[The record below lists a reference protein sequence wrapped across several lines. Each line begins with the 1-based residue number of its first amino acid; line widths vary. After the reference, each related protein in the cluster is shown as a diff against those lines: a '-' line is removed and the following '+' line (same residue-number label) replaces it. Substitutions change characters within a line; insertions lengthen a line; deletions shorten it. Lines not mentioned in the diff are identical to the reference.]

1 MLGLAMGLHLRD
13 PGRHRRD
20 TGDTRAL
27 FCIPDVSGPADADLG
42 IVLLSF
48 YSRQMDQKPSTLLPG
63 QRLRGRGADSNQAG
77 RFEATTSVAY
87 DDGWEMPEDE
97 TLVRTEVRLERPRS
111 ALTYNRSPDLP
122 FDRSINPYRGCEHG
136 CIYCYAR
143 PSHAFLNLSPG
154 LDFETRLIARPGIAT
169 VLETELRRPSYQ
181 VQPVAIGTN
190 TDPYQPVE
198 REHAIMRDILGVLQA
213 FRHPVWITT
222 RGTTVERDIDLIA
235 PMAAEGL
242 AAVSISVTT
251 LDESLARK
259 MEPRAPA
266 PARRLQMIRRLAEAG
281 IPVRIQV
288 SPLIPALTDH
298 ELEAVMEAG
307 RDAGAGFA
315 NSIPLRLPLEVAGLF
330 RDWLEA
336 TFPDRA
342 ARVMG
347 RVRELHG
354 GRDYDPE
361 FGKRMTGQGI
371 WAELI
376 HRRANVARKR
386 LGLGAGL
393 PPLRTDVFQPP
404 PKAGDQLP
412 LF

>member
-1 MLGLAMGLHLRD
+1 MGNE
-13 PGRHRRD
+13 
-20 TGDTRAL
+20 AS
-27 FCIPDVSGPADADLG
+27 I
-42 IVLLSF
+42 
-48 YSRQMDQKPSTLLPG
+48 LPG
-63 QRLRGRGADSNQAG
+63 HHLRGRGASSNHAG
-77 RFEATTSVAY
+77 RFEATTAVAY
-87 DDGWEMPEDE
+87 DDGWDIPEEE

-154 LDFETRLIARPGIAT
+154 LDFETRLIARPGIAA
-169 VLETELRRPSYQ
+169 VLHEELRRPAYK

-198 REHAIMRDILGVLQA
+198 REHALMRDILAVLHS

-222 RGTTVERDIDLIA
+222 RGTTIERDIDLLA

-251 LDESLARK
+251 LDEGLARK

-266 PARRLQMIRRLAEAG
+266 PKRRLQMIRRLADAG
-281 IPVRIQV
+281 IPLRIQV

-298 ELEAVMEAG
+298 ELEALMEAG
-307 RDAGAGFA
+307 RDAGATFA
-315 NSIPLRLPLEVAGLF
+315 NSIPLRLPLEVAELF
-330 RDWLEA
+330 KDWLEA
-336 TFPDRA
+336 TVPDRA

-347 RVRELHG
+347 RVRDLHG

-361 FGKRMTGQGI
+361 FGKRMSGQGI
-371 WAELI
+371 WADLI
-376 HRRANVARKR
+376 RKRADLARSR
-386 LGLGAGL
+386 LGLGGGL
-393 PPLRTDVFQPP
+393 PPLRTDLFRPP
-404 PKAGDQLP
+404 PRAGDQLSM
-412 LF
+412 F

>member
-1 MLGLAMGLHLRD
+1 MID
-13 PGRHRRD
+13 
-20 TGDTRAL
+20 
-27 FCIPDVSGPADADLG
+27 
-42 IVLLSF
+42 
-48 YSRQMDQKPSTLLPG
+48 KPTILPG
-63 QRLRGRGADSNQAG
+63 QRIRARGAETNRAG
-77 RFEATTSVAY
+77 RFEATDREAV
-87 DDGWEMPEDE
+87 DDGWDIPEE
-97 TLVRTEVRLERPRS
+97 ERLIATEVRLERPRS
-111 ALTYNRSPDLP
+111 AITFNRSPDLP

-143 PSHAFLNLSPG
+143 PTHAWLNLSPG
-154 LDFETRLIARPGIAT
+154 LDFETRLVARPGIAK
-169 VLETELRRPSYQ
+169 VLEAELRKPSYR
-181 VQPVAIGTN
+181 VRPLAIGTN
-190 TDPYQPVE
+190 TDPYQPIE
-198 REHAIMRDILGVLQA
+198 RDHAIMREVLQVLAA

-222 RGTTVERDIDLIA
+222 RGTTIERDLDLIA
-235 PMAAEGL
+235 AMAAQGL
-242 AAVSISVTT
+242 ASVSISVTT
-251 LDESLARK
+251 LDETLARK

-266 PARRLQMIRRLAEAG
+266 PKRRLQIIRRLAEAG
-281 IPVRIQV
+281 VPVRIQV

-307 RDAGAGFA
+307 RDAGAKAA
-315 NSIPLRLPLEVAGLF
+315 NTIPLRLPLEVAQLF

-361 FGKRMTGQGI
+361 VGTRMRGQGL

-376 HRRANVARKR
+376 HRRADLARKR
-386 LGLGAGL
+386 LGLGEGL
-393 PPLRTDVFQPP
+393 PNLRCDLFRPP
-404 PKAGDQLP
+404 PQAGDQLT

>member
-1 MLGLAMGLHLRD
+1 
-13 PGRHRRD
+13 
-20 TGDTRAL
+20 
-27 FCIPDVSGPADADLG
+27 
-42 IVLLSF
+42 
-48 YSRQMDQKPSTLLPG
+48 
-63 QRLRGRGADSNQAG
+63 
-77 RFEATTSVAY
+77 
-87 DDGWEMPEDE
+87 
-97 TLVRTEVRLERPRS
+97 VREERPRS
-111 ALTYNRSPDLP
+111 AITWQKSPDLP

-154 LDFETRLIARPGIAT
+154 LDFETRLIARPGIAA
-169 VLETELRRPSYQ
+169 VLEGELRCKAYRPGTL
-181 VQPVAIGTN
+181 AIGTN

-198 REHAIMRDILGVLQA
+198 RDHAIMRDVLGVLAA

-222 RGTTVERDIDLIA
+222 RGTTVERDIDLLA
-235 PMAAEGL
+235 PMAAVGL
-242 AAVSISVTT
+242 AAVSVSVTT
-251 LDESLARK
+251 LDDGLARK

-266 PARRLQMIRRLAEAG
+266 PMRRLQMIRRLADAG

-307 RDAGAGFA
+307 RDAGARYA
-315 NSIPLRLPLEVAGLF
+315 STIPLRLPLEVANLF
-330 RDWLEA
+330 KDWLEA

-371 WAELI
+371 WADLI
-376 HRRANVARKR
+376 RRRAEIARKR
-386 LGLGAGL
+386 LGLDSGL
-393 PPLRTDVFQPP
+393 PSLRTDLFHPP
-404 PKAGDQLP
+404 PQAGDQLQ